1 MTPFVTIG
9 ITTFKRN
16 HLLKEAVYSVLNQSF
31 SDFELLIGNDN
42 PKQKL
47 NFKTLNIP
55 IDKMNYTN
63 NVAVGISLLD
73 NQLKLE
79 EIKPIE
85 NNNLT
90 ILNYLCL
97 TKSQQKDMDTNTN
110 SEQNK
115 NSTSTYTKSA
125 PQLKS

>member
-1 MTPFVTIG
+1 M
-9 ITTFKRN
+9 
-16 HLLKEAVYSVLNQSF
+16 
-31 SDFELLIGNDN
+31 
-42 PKQKL
+42 
-47 NFKTLNIP
+47 NF
-55 IDKMNYTN
+55 TN

-97 TKSQQKDMDTNTN
+97 KKSQQKDMDTNTN

-115 NSTSTYTKSA
+115 NSISTYTKSV

>member
-1 MTPFVTIG
+1 
-9 ITTFKRN
+9 
-16 HLLKEAVYSVLNQSF
+16 
-31 SDFELLIGNDN
+31 
-42 PKQKL
+42 
-47 NFKTLNIP
+47 
-55 IDKMNYTN
+55 MNYTN
-63 NVAVGISLLD
+63 NVAFGISLLD

-90 ILNYLCL
+90 ILNYLCSP
-97 TKSQQKDMDTNTN
+97 KSQHKDMNTNTN

-115 NSTSTYTKSA
+115 NSTSTYTKYV

>member
-1 MTPFVTIG
+1 
-9 ITTFKRN
+9 
-16 HLLKEAVYSVLNQSF
+16 
-31 SDFELLIGNDN
+31 
-42 PKQKL
+42 
-47 NFKTLNIP
+47 
-55 IDKMNYTN
+55 MNYTN

-90 ILNYLCL
+90 ILNYLCSP
-97 TKSQQKDMDTNTN
+97 KSQQKEMVTNMNTNTN

-115 NSTSTYTKSA
+115 NSTSIYTKSA
-125 PQLKS
+125 HQSKS

>member
-1 MTPFVTIG
+1 
-9 ITTFKRN
+9 
-16 HLLKEAVYSVLNQSF
+16 
-31 SDFELLIGNDN
+31 
-42 PKQKL
+42 
-47 NFKTLNIP
+47 
-55 IDKMNYTN
+55 MNYTN

-90 ILNYLCL
+90 ILNYLCSP
-97 TKSQQKDMDTNTN
+97 KSQQKDMNTNTN

-115 NSTSTYTKSA
+115 NSTSTYTKSV
-125 PQLKS
+125 PQSKS